1 MWNINLFNM
10 KLQGNIIDL
19 QDSRI
24 YFGELT
30 VEGKKVIGLVEL
42 GVERL
47 GSSYLCPGFID
58 SHVHIE
64 SSMVSPSRFSLE
76 AVKHGTVAVV
86 SDPHEIANV
95 LGVAGVDFMI
105 EDSKK
110 GAMKFFFGAPSCVP
124 ATFFESSGAII
135 DEAAIE
141 KLMSRDD
148 IYFLAEMM
156 NFPGVIYSDPRVVR
170 KLEHAKKYGKP
181 VDGHAPGL
189 IGEPL
194 KAYAGAGISTDHEC
208 FTMEEARE
216 KMKLGMKVLIR
227 EGSAAKNFDALHPTI
242 GEAPGLVMFC
252 TDDCHPND
260 FRNGHIN
267 LLVKRSLALGY
278 DLFSVLNIACVNP
291 ISHFNLPVGTLKVG
305 DFADFIVIKNLKE
318 FDIIATYI
326 NGVCVTESSKVLSP
340 LENIPNN
347 FNCEKITAKDVSVE
361 AKSSVVRVIEI
372 EDGELVTG
380 SGFGSP
386 KIIDSSLV
394 SNVDEDILK
403 IVVVN
408 RYKKAKPAVGF
419 IKGLGLRKG
428 AIATTVAHDSH
439 NIICVGA
446 SDEEIVIAV
455 NHIID
460 NRGGLC
466 VFDSNE
472 LSILPLPIAGLM
484 SDCSV
489 GEAAA
494 QYESLE
500 KKSRKL
506 GCSLKSPFMTLSF
519 MALIVIPE
527 LKLSDKGLFSTSK
540 FDFVDLYVE

>member
-10 KLQGNIIDL
+10 KLQGNIVDL
-19 QDSRI
+19 LDSRI

-30 VEGKKVIGLVEL
+30 VEEKKIIGLVEL

-47 GSSYLCPGFID
+47 GSPYLCPGFID

-156 NFPGVIYSDPRVVR
+156 NFPGVIYSDPRVMR

-189 IGEPL
+189 SGEPL

-305 DFADFIVIKNLKE
+305 DFADFIVVNNLKD

-326 NGVCVTESSKVLSP
+326 NGVCVTESPKVLSP

-380 SGFGSP
+380 SGFGNP

-408 RYKKAKPAVGF
+408 RYEKAKPAVGF

-466 VFDSNE
+466 IFDSNE

-500 KKSRKL
+500 KKSR
-506 GCSLKSPFMTLSF
+506 SL
-519 MALIVIPE
+519 VV
-527 LKLSDKGLFSTSK
+527 GSK
-540 FDFVDLYVE
+540 VLL

>member
-10 KLQGNIIDL
+10 KLQGNIVDL
-19 QDSRI
+19 LDSRI

-30 VEGKKVIGLVEL
+30 VEGKKIIGLVEL
-42 GVERL
+42 GAERL
-47 GSSYLCPGFID
+47 GSPYLCPGFID

-156 NFPGVIYSDPRVVR
+156 NFPGVIYSDPRVMR

-189 IGEPL
+189 SGEPL

-305 DFADFIVIKNLKE
+305 DFADFIVVNNLKD

-326 NGVCVTESSKVLSP
+326 NGVCVTESPKVLSP

-347 FNCEKITAKDVSVE
+347 FNCERITAKDVSVE

-380 SGFGSP
+380 SGFGNP

-408 RYKKAKPAVGF
+408 RYEKAKPAVGF
-419 IKGLGLRKG
+419 IKGMGLRKG

-506 GCSLKSPFMTLSF
+506 GCRLKSPFMTLSF

-540 FDFVDLYVE
+540 FDFVDIYVD